1 MKLTFATACAASAL
15 IAGATYGAAAAE
27 DPIRI
32 ALFGFSADNAYSMA
46 AYEGLKQAAAEKGD
60 VEVEFFDGG
69 FDAQK
74 QYNQVQDAVATGR
87 FDGMLVMAMGYASIV
102 PAVEEAI
109 AAGVKVGSLEYAL
122 GPDATITDRFQVEGM
137 TTFVGYNVASIGAR
151 LAEATV
157 EACGDRDPC
166 KVGLLVGSRS
176 AAQDV
181 PKIAA
186 YEAVMK
192 DHPKIETVATV
203 DTWWAREQGLQATQ
217 DILQST
223 PDIDVITSFADQAIA
238 GAEVALVG
246 AGVELGGDDG
256 VRMIGLGATATA
268 LAGIRDGRWYGTYV
282 ELPWEEGYWG
292 GLNLI
297 AAIRGEPY
305 EEIIDLETR
314 SPVGAAVAT
323 KPLLDKVPDWSA
335 KWDG

>member
-1 MKLTFATACAASAL
+1 MKLTVATACAASAL
-15 IAGATYGAAAAE
+15 IVGAMSGAVAAE
-27 DPIRI
+27 EPIRI
-32 ALFGFSADNAYSMA
+32 GLFGFSADNAFSIA
-46 AYEGLKQAAAEKGD
+46 AYEGLKQAAAEKGN
-60 VEVEFFDGG
+60 VEIEFFDGG

-87 FDGMLVMAMGYASIV
+87 FDGILVMAMGFASIV

-109 AAGVKVGSLEYAL
+109 ASGIKVGSLEYAL
-122 GPDATITDRFQVEGM
+122 GPDATITDRFQVDGM
-137 TTFVGYNVASIGAR
+137 TTFVGYNVASIGTR

-157 EACGDRDPC
+157 EACADRDPC

-192 DHPKIETVATV
+192 DHPQIETVATL
-203 DTWWAREQGLQATQ
+203 DTWWAREQGLKATQ

-238 GAEVALVG
+238 GAEVALLG
-246 AGVELGGDDG
+246 AGVEVGGADG
-256 VRMIGLGATATA
+256 VRLIGLGATTTA
-268 LAGIRDGRWYGTYV
+268 LAGIREDRWYGTYV
-282 ELPWEEGYWG
+282 ELPWEEGYLG
-292 GLNLI
+292 GLNI
-297 AAIRGEPY
+297 ISAIRGEPF
-305 EEIIDLETR
+305 EAIIDLETR
-314 SPVGAAVAT
+314 SPAGAAVAT